1 MLLDVLAIAV
11 RVARDT
17 FHSRSDDPREIEVD
31 WAVTP
36 DVDFDFRLVAVEAV
50 ERSPA

>member
-1 MLLDVLAIAV
+1 MRRPVTLDVLAIAV

-17 FHSRSDDPREIEVD
+17 FHRGSDDPREIEVD

-36 DVDFDFRLVAVEAV
+36 SGDFDFRLVAVGM
-50 ERSPA
+50 PG